1 MMTSTQIR
9 QSFLDFFKSK
19 QHTIVPSSSL
29 MPDSPNLLFTNAGMN
44 QFVPIF
50 LGQVK
55 CPYSPGRAA
64 DTQKCI
70 RAGGKH
76 NDLDDVGLDTYHH
89 TFFEMLGN
97 WSFGDY
103 FKKEAIEW
111 AWELVVG
118 IWKFPPQ
125 RLYATVYNP
134 DKSKND
140 PSEFDQEAWNF
151 WAEKFRSVGL
161 DPAVHI
167 VNGNKRDNFWMMGD
181 TGPCGPCSELHV
193 DLTPDG
199 DTRGALVNKG
209 DARCI
214 EIWNLVFI
222 QFNANPDGSFSP
234 LPAKHVDTGM
244 GFERV
249 TSIIQGTKEFTDFKN
264 AKISN
269 YETDIFRPIFDALE
283 KLSGKKYTSTLPQ
296 SAGIATVSVAPVG
309 VPPTGPTRA
318 TNPIAQSTSHPP
330 EAAARDAQQ
339 GDRDG
344 RDPQRTG
351 APQAAYYKRRLPH
364 FERPWAK
371 YMVTFS
377 TREKHQLSPTARD
390 IVLNSLLFGHEQR
403 RYQMYAACV
412 MPDHVHFLFEP
423 QIKEQDKDG
432 KPVFWPL
439 TELLHSIKSFTAHE
453 INKVEKTTGQVW
465 ENESFDRLIRGNSDL
480 EEKFHYI
487 CRNPWDNGVIPAT
500 EPYRW
505 LWTPDAAEEEKR
517 ERAAQ
522 GIATVPVA
530 SVGVPPTD
538 SSREGAAS
546 SQRHST
552 SHAPGAVARD
562 AQQGDRDGRDPQ
574 ALASAEQVQIDI
586 AFRVIAD
593 HIRTLSF
600 AIADG
605 IQPGN
610 NDRNYVL
617 RRILRRAVRYGRTL
631 GFHEPFFYKL
641 VDVLAQTMGDVFP
654 EIRTRQAQVQETI
667 RIEEEA
673 FNKTL
678 DRGIELF
685 NDEAAKLLG
694 TAPAPGAVSRALA
707 GNREASDNRGA
718 KYSKR
723 HLPHFE
729 RPWGKYTVTFSTR
742 EKRQLTPA
750 ERDIV
755 LQSVLYAHEH
765 RQYQLFAA
773 CVMPDHVHLLFE
785 PQIKEQD
792 KEGNPV
798 FFSLGELLH
807 GIKSTTAHRI
817 NKAANVKGVH
827 VWEEESFDRLMRG
840 DADLEEKFHYICRN
854 PWDNGVVPS
863 TENYRWL
870 WTPEAGSAPAPG
882 AVPRALAENTEA
894 SADPNVPGQSAAPDV
909 SREGAG
915 NDARGGRA
923 PQISGAFAF
932 RLYDEQ
938 GFPLDLTE
946 LMARERGLSV
956 DTAGFEKLMD
966 EQRARARAAQK
977 KEVISLS
984 QIETTTPTHFL
995 GYDHNHTGADV
1006 QEVVALKDKTAVVLN
1021 NSVCY
1026 AEMGGQ
1032 VGDTGEL
1039 TGSGQLWRVT
1049 NTQKSGNTWLH
1060 FIEGGD
1066 APAPGQHVTLQY
1078 DAARRNAIQ
1087 RHHTVTHLLHWA
1099 LHEVASQEAS
1109 QKGSFVGPDKL
1120 TFDFNSAPLT
1130 PAQVA
1135 DIEKL
1140 VNERIL
1146 ENAPVS
1152 WTEVPHADVKN
1163 RKDVMQFFGDKYGD
1177 VVRVVQVGGKA
1188 GELNGYSMELCGG
1201 THTRATGEIG
1211 LFRIVG
1217 ENAIAAGVRRIEA
1230 VAGLTAYDLANQQ
1243 LHLIRNIAGK
1253 INSPVHELEKK
1264 VEALLAQQK
1273 ELEKQ
1278 VRTAMQ
1284 RNASNAA
1291 SELIGSA
1298 KTVNGVPLITHNLG
1312 DAEGDF
1318 LQAIADS
1325 LKGRFKGVVVLGGGS
1340 NDAVSLIAT
1349 VSAEFTAKIQA
1360 GKIIQTIAPIVGGK
1374 GGGKPDNARGGG
1386 KDASKLDEALSK
1398 AAALL

>member
-1 MMTSTQIR
+1 MLFLRFRMMTSTQIR

-19 QHTIVPSSSL
+19 AHTIVPSSSL

-50 LGQVK
+50 LGQTK
-55 CPYSPGRAA
+55 CPYTPGRAA

-111 AWELVVG
+111 AWELVVN

-140 PSEFDQEAWNF
+140 PSEFDLEAFNF

-161 DPAVHI
+161 DPGVHI
-167 VNGNKRDNFWMMGD
+167 VNGNKKDNFWMMGE

-193 DLTPDG
+193 DLTPAG
-199 DTRGALVNKG
+199 DTKGSLVNKG
-209 DARCI
+209 TAECI
-214 EIWNLVFI
+214 EIWNLVFM
-222 QFNANPDGSFSP
+222 QFNANPDGTFSP
-234 LPAKHVDTGM
+234 LPAKAVDTGM

-249 TSIIQGTKEFTDFKN
+249 TSIIQGTQNLTDFAN

-269 YETDIFRPIFDALE
+269 YETDIFRPIFDKLE
-283 KLSGKKYTSTLPQ
+283 EMSGKTYGSTLPGQ
-296 SAGIATVSVAPVG
+296 AGGQKTPLG
-309 VPPTGPTRA
+309 T
-318 TNPIAQSTSHPP
+318 PP
-330 EAAARDAQQ
+330 EAPIKTSGEGPSRITEVGLQQHPAEPDPTCAEVAAQASGECPAAIGADWESLQAGLEQL
-339 GDRDG
+339 
-344 RDPQRTG
+344 RTDLESLRAG
-351 APQAAYYKRRLPH
+351 SEPRRTSL
-364 FERPWAK
+364 ETLRARSEQLRLGLETLRMTSEQLRP
-371 YMVTFS
+371 TS
-377 TREKHQLSPTARD
+377 
-390 IVLNSLLFGHEQR
+390 EQR
-403 RYQMYAACV
+403 RAGLEQ
-412 MPDHVHFLFEP
+412 LRTSFETLRAEV
-423 QIKEQDKDG
+423 EQ
-432 KPVFWPL
+432 L
-439 TELLHSIKSFTAHE
+439 
-453 INKVEKTTGQVW
+453 
-465 ENESFDRLIRGNSDL
+465 
-480 EEKFHYI
+480 
-487 CRNPWDNGVIPAT
+487 
-500 EPYRW
+500 
-505 LWTPDAAEEEKR
+505 
-517 ERAAQ
+517 RA
-522 GIATVPVA
+522 GSET
-530 SVGVPPTD
+530 
-538 SSREGAAS
+538 
-546 SQRHST
+546 RHSH
-552 SHAPGAVARD
+552 SG
-562 AQQGDRDGRDPQ
+562 
-574 ALASAEQVQIDI
+574 EQIAIDI

-610 NDRNYVL
+610 TDRNYVL

-631 GFHEPFFYKL
+631 GFKEPFFYKL
-641 VDVLAQTMGDVFP
+641 VDVLADTMGDIFP
-654 EIRTRQAQVQETI
+654 EIRARKKQVQETI
-667 RIEEEA
+667 QREEEA

-685 NDEAAKLLG
+685 NDETAKLSG
-694 TAPAPGAVSRALA
+694 SAPAPGAADRALA
-707 GNREASDNRGA
+707 VGLGVEGDQGA

-723 HLPHFE
+723 RLPHFE
-729 RPWGKYTVTFSTR
+729 RPWGKYMVTFSTR
-742 EKRQLTPA
+742 ERRQLNPA
-750 ERDIV
+750 ERDMV
-755 LQSVLYAHEH
+755 LESILYAHTH

-792 KEGNPV
+792 KEGKPV
-798 FFSLGELLH
+798 FYPLGEILH
-807 GIKSTTAHRI
+807 GIKSTTAHKI
-817 NKAANVKGVH
+817 NKAAKVTGVH

-840 DADLEEKFHYICRN
+840 DSDLEEKFHYICGN
-854 PWDNGVVPS
+854 PWDNGVVPL

-870 WTPEAGSAPAPG
+870 WTPDAPVADD
-882 AVPRALAENTEA
+882 VTE
-894 SADPNVPGQSAAPDV
+894 V

-915 NDARGGRA
+915 NSARGGRA
-923 PQISGAFAF
+923 PQANVIGGDFAF
-932 RLYDEQ
+932 KLYDTY

-946 LMARERGLSV
+946 LMARERGLTV
-956 DTAGFEKLMD
+956 DKEGFEKLME

-984 QIETTTPTHFL
+984 QIETTTPTKFV
-995 GYDHNHTGADV
+995 GYDHSAV
-1006 QEVVALKDKTAVVLN
+1006 EAKVLEVVSLKDKTAVILD
-1021 NSVCY
+1021 SSACY

-1049 NTQKSGNTWLH
+1049 NTQKSGNTFLH
-1060 FIEGGD
+1060 FVEGGD
-1066 APAPGQHVTLQY
+1066 APAIGAAVTL
-1078 DAARRNAIQ
+1078 AVEKSRRDAIQ

-1099 LHEVASQEAS
+1099 LHEVASKEAS

-1146 ENAPVS
+1146 ENAGVS
-1152 WTEVPHADVKN
+1152 WTEVAHADVKN

-1177 VVRVVQVGGKA
+1177 TVRVVQIGGGAHK
-1188 GELNGYSMELCGG
+1188 LDGYSMELCGG

-1217 ENAIAAGVRRIEA
+1217 ESAIAAGVRRIEA
-1230 VAGLTAYDLANQQ
+1230 IAGLEAYGVANAQ
-1243 LHLIRNIAGK
+1243 LQLIRSLAGK
-1253 INSPVHELEKK
+1253 INSPVGELEKK
-1264 VEALLAQQK
+1264 IEAMLAQQK

-1278 VRTAMQ
+1278 VKAAQQ
-1284 RNASNAA
+1284 REASNAA
-1291 SELIGSA
+1291 SELLERVHA
-1298 KTVNGVPLITHNLG
+1298 VNGTPAIIHNVG
-1312 DAEGDF
+1312 GVDGEF
-1318 LQAIADS
+1318 LQAVADA
-1325 LKGRFKGVVVLGGGS
+1325 LKSQFKGVVVLGGAANG
-1340 NDAVSLIAT
+1340 AVTLIAS
-1349 VSAEFTAKIQA
+1349 VSADFTAKIQA
-1360 GKIIQTIAPIVGGK
+1360 GKIIQQIAPIVGGK

-1386 KDASKLDEALSK
+1386 KDAAKLDEALAK
-1398 AAALL
+1398 AKSLL